1 MTGISYARDR
11 EKTPFTFFP
20 VRGLARDL
28 GLATHGLAQLAFISK
43 YSLSRWLILT
53 PHLRKYQKVRRTLMS
68 TRRNKVLDVLVI
80 GDGIAG
86 CVAALAALQRGVD
99 VMIIEKSQSN
109 VPHGNTAFCGGA
121 FRRVSRNYPQTK
133 YFADIMK
140 VSQGRADEDL
150 TRITIRN
157 SRRAQANLSRLGIRW
172 TLPSSN
178 PARADSVVGRGATL
192 APALRKAVRKAK
204 IPILYETKATGISL
218 SDGSLISVNVQTKTV
233 TQKIP
238 CKAVVIATGGF
249 QANRTLVT
257 RYIGKGAHRLVLR
270 GYKKSTGD
278 GHRIAG
284 KLGARLI
291 GMEGYHGGIIH
302 YGYKKF
308 PSVGEVKGMRSVKK
322 YEPGILVN
330 RLGKRF
336 VDEGEDTAD
345 KTYAKFGRIIALTQ
359 PGGIAYLIFD
369 STAKDSIDPMY
380 DGPEKG
386 PIEAMTIEAL
396 AKKLS
401 IAPSRLRNTVERFNR
416 AVDDGTN
423 AKLTP
428 AKSNFAQRIDRPP
441 FFAYVV
447 TGGMT
452 FTFGGIKINSKAEI
466 LSETTSV
473 IPGLFAAGEVTGGFF
488 YNNYPAG
495 SSLTRCAVFGEIA
508 GKNAAECAQR
518 KA

>member
-1 MTGISYARDR
+1 MT
-11 EKTPFTFFP
+11 TT
-20 VRGLARDL
+20 
-28 GLATHGLAQLAFISK
+28 Q
-43 YSLSRWLILT
+43 
-53 PHLRKYQKVRRTLMS
+53 
-68 TRRNKVLDVLVI
+68 NKVVDVLVI

-86 CVAALAALQRGVD
+86 CTAALAAHTQRANV
-99 VMIIEKSQSN
+99 VIVEKSQPD

-121 FRRVSRNYPQTK
+121 LRRVSRDYPETR

-140 VSQGRADEDL
+140 VSEGKADKVL

-157 SRRAQANLSRLGIRW
+157 SRRAKAGLSRLGIRW
-172 TLPSSN
+172 TLPNSN
-178 PARADSVVGRGATL
+178 PGRADSVVGRGVTL
-192 APALRKAVRKAK
+192 APTLRQAVWKAK
-204 IPILYETKATGISL
+204 IPILY
-218 SDGSLISVNVQTKTV
+218 GSKVLDVAFSNHSVAGVKVRTSNGTRT
-233 TQKIP
+233 IP
-238 CKAVVIATGGF
+238 CKAVVISTGGF
-249 QANRTLVT
+249 QGNRKWVT
-257 RYIGKGAHRLVLR
+257 QYIGKGAHRLVLR
-270 GYKKSTGD
+270 GYKQSTGD
-278 GHRIAG
+278 GHRMAA

-308 PSVGEVKGMRSVKK
+308 PQVGEVKGMRSVKK

-330 RLGKRF
+330 RDGERF

-369 STAKDSIDPMY
+369 SKAKDIVDPMY

-386 PIEAMTIEAL
+386 PVEAMTIEDL

-401 IAPSRLRNTVERFNR
+401 INPSRLGQTVGTFNR
-416 AVDDGTN
+416 AVDDGKN
-423 AKLTP
+423 SKLTP
-428 AKSNFAQRIDRPP
+428 PKSNFAQRIDKAP
-441 FFAYVV
+441 FYAYVV

-452 FTFGGIKINSKAEI
+452 FTFGGIKINPKAEVVR
-466 LSETTSV
+466 ETTGV
-473 IPGLFAAGEVTGGFF
+473 VPGLYAAGEVTGGFF

-508 GKNAAECAQR
+508 GKNAAGFARR
-518 KA
+518 KS